1 MSNLDLYFFITLI
14 ILGTGI
20 YIFYPSLDVAIKVLL
35 KGFLIGLSIA
45 SMLIMIYRF

>member
-1 MSNLDLYFFITLI
+1 MTYLDLYFFITLI

-20 YIFYPSLDVAIKVLL
+20 YIYYPSLDVAIKLLL

-45 SMLIMIYRF
+45 SMLIIIFRF